1 MRGLSSDCP
10 ELTRFDGFR
19 SSPNRTR
26 TRRGIRLD
34 LAPSRKAKASSQLP
48 MHDQGVDQVEA
59 GVSERLR

>member
-26 TRRGIRLD
+26 TRLD